1 MSRRSGSV
9 VFLSIAGLLL
19 SVSALGC
26 GGGSDGNP
34 PPGMCGD
41 LTNYTPTATGTVSFA
56 TDVLPILQD
65 QGTSQGASCATASIC
80 HGSTPAGLDPFGT
93 KTLTFVGDAATVKA
107 ALMAS
112 SVNAPTMKRVVASKV
127 SDSFMAYKISGT
139 SSLNC
144 IKTMC
149 MSGNTT
155 GTATACGDAM
165 PTLGTLSMA
174 QRTTILDWIAKGAA
188 D

>member
-1 MSRRSGSV
+1 M

-34 PPGMCGD
+34 PPGMCED

-65 QGTSQGASCATASIC
+65 EGATQGASCASASIC
-80 HGSTPAGLDPFGT
+80 HGSTPVGLDPFGT
-93 KTLTFVGDAATVKA
+93 KTLSFTSSAATVKA
-107 ALMAS
+107 ALLAN
-112 SVNAPTMKRVVASKV
+112 SVNAPMMKRVVAGSVK
-127 SDSFMAYKISGT
+127 DSLMAYKISGT

-144 IKTMC
+144 IKSMC
-149 MSGNTT
+149 MANNSIGATT
-155 GTATACGDAM
+155 PCGDAM
-165 PTLGTLSMA
+165 PTLGMLSAA